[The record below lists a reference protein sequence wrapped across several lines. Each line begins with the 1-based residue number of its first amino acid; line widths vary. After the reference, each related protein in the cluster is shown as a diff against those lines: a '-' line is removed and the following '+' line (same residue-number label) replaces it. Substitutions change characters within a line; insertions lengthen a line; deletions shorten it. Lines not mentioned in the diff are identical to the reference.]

1 MLHFF
6 LFFFGRGHWA
16 GDHLSIW
23 MFITDHSLHV
33 IYDLF
38 SCLSVIV
45 SWGMNTGSFLYV
57 KLSAISSPREINF
70 VWICL
75 KLKWNVKLFIVSTK
89 TGTQQEFSIKLTIWT
104 FSSKKQ
110 LIFINLFL
118 SSSLNCFYNNIKRNH
133 LFSLLRKRQEG
144 IKPVICIFQL
154 CTGRGN
160 SKPRWQLESSD
171 TSEEELEPNP
181 VVQQV
186 KLIMVRLSDV
196 SFSLPYSDMA
206 EAFYESQYLSDFQL
220 SVVKLKP
227 MEFI

>member
-1 MLHFF
+1 MHSERKVYSPGMQNNICSLARIQTKTSHGRVYLISHRAKPLLTFLYLYWCVLNLCFYFGNTYGKKNSFLHNFLSNKFVTFF
-6 LFFFGRGHWA
+6 SFFFGRGHWA

-89 TGTQQEFSIKLTIWT
+89 TGTQQQFSIKLTIWT
-104 FSSKKQ
+104 FSSK
-110 LIFINLFL
+110 
-118 SSSLNCFYNNIKRNH
+118 NC
-133 LFSLLRKRQEG
+133 
-144 IKPVICIFQL
+144 
-154 CTGRGN
+154 
-160 SKPRWQLESSD
+160 
-171 TSEEELEPNP
+171 
-181 VVQQV
+181 
-186 KLIMVRLSDV
+186 
-196 SFSLPYSDMA
+196 
-206 EAFYESQYLSDFQL
+206 
-220 SVVKLKP
+220 
-227 MEFI
+227 